1 MGWAMRTAIMVAAAA
16 LFAAQGTAAAQQV
29 AVNRTGPC
37 QKFVQ
42 TSNMAALDRDAMYL
56 QAACVAARAG
66 VAAPGNGPLSR
77 EELLSILMLMSL
89 QQSAPNPTS

>member
-1 MGWAMRTAIMVAAAA
+1 
-16 LFAAQGTAAAQQV
+16 
-29 AVNRTGPC
+29 
-37 QKFVQ
+37 
-42 TSNMAALDRDAMYL
+42 MYL

-89 QQSAPNPTS
+89 QQSAPSHTS

>member
-1 MGWAMRTAIMVAAAA
+1 MGWAMRTAILAAAV
-16 LFAAQGTAAAQQV
+16 LLSAQGTAAAQQV
-29 AVNRTGPC
+29 AVNRAGPC

-42 TSNMAALDRDAMYL
+42 TSNMAALERDAMYL

-66 VAAPGNGPLSR
+66 VAAPANGPLSR

-89 QQSAPNPTS
+89 QQSGPNHTS

>member
-1 MGWAMRTAIMVAAAA
+1 MRTAILLAAVA
-16 LFAAQGTAAAQQV
+16 LYSAQGTAAAQQV

-42 TSNMAALDRDAMYL
+42 TSNMAALDRETMYL

-89 QQSAPNPTS
+89 QQSPPSHT